1 MVAASLPPRGCGQD
15 ASWGRLG
22 KKKTGWKTPPQGSHG
37 DPFLARND
45 KKRANVVP
53 FEGREAVV
61 AVVRDLMW
69 SELMK
74 AGMRVEM
81 RVVMGVVE
89 MAMVMVA
96 EEGL

>member
-1 MVAASLPPRGCGQD
+1 M
-15 ASWGRLG
+15 
-22 KKKTGWKTPPQGSHG
+22 
-37 DPFLARND
+37 
-45 KKRANVVP
+45 VP

-74 AGMRVEM
+74 AGMRVAM

-89 MAMVMVA
+89 M
-96 EEGL
+96 GW